1 MRAPAGGA
9 QPFREQELEAWS
21 HVGRQPA
28 PPEHEPLDR
37 DYVDAAI
44 GFAQHM
50 NAGGVV
56 FFFSKYLA
64 SYEPLPDTGPE
75 LLQLYGKR
83 TSVFTRLR
91 ALAQRFGAASDR

>member
-1 MRAPAGGA
+1 
-9 QPFREQELEAWS
+9 
-21 HVGRQPA
+21 
-28 PPEHEPLDR
+28 
-37 DYVDAAI
+37 
-44 GFAQHM
+44 M

-64 SYEPLPDTGPE
+64 SYDPLPDTEPE